1 MYTVVY
7 MSAINDSIRII
18 HVEMKDQFTI
28 PLRKH
33 KFLRTVKNLN
43 SPTVRSSFSK
53 GCHNCC
59 HHLSKYYYWKQSPC
73 DSCSRSPMFHFR
85 IVRVEV
91 PDNWLAIMSRS
102 ESRKNILQ
110 S

>member
-7 MSAINDSIRII
+7 MSVVNDSVWIA

-28 PLRKH
+28 PLKKRGL
-33 KFLRTVKNLN
+33 LRTVKNLN
-43 SPTVRSSFSK
+43 SPTIRSSFSK
-53 GCHNCC
+53 GCHNCN
-59 HHLSKYYYWKQSPC
+59 HHLSKFYYWKQSPC
-73 DSCSRSPMFHFR
+73 DNCSRSPMYHFR
-85 IVRVEV
+85 ITRVEV
-91 PDNWLAIMSRS
+91 PDNWRARMPRP